1 MSHEG
6 MEGFCKRREPI
17 RLTLQTVGNLDQ
29 VAGMDLCVYIV
40 ENPAVFSVLLDRYP
54 EKSFVCGNGQ
64 LNLATYILLDKLAGT
79 TKLYYAGDYDPE
91 GLLIAQNLKQRYGKT
106 LTLWN
111 YNVEWYQRYHSNDIL
126 KETRIKKLEKI
137 VLPELQELKKI
148 MQIEK
153 KAAYQETMLETYAMD

>member
-1 MSHEG
+1 M
-6 MEGFCKRREPI
+6 
-17 RLTLQTVGNLDQ
+17 
-29 VAGMDLCVYIV
+29 
-40 ENPAVFSVLLDRYP
+40 
-54 EKSFVCGNGQ
+54 
-64 LNLATYILLDKLAGT
+64 
-79 TKLYYAGDYDPE
+79 
-91 GLLIAQNLKQRYGKT
+91 IAQNLKQRYGKT

-111 YNVEWYQRYHSNDIL
+111 YHVEWYQRYHSNDIL